1 MLFMVVFTLLWQK
14 LSSCERKY
22 RTPKACLLSGPLQ
35 KSLPTVGLEQGIEV
49 NLSHRRLCYL
59 LPTQIRGNG
68 IIFRMS
74 SYINFKK
81 VTYREELLPKKNQQ
95 TRQNK

>member
-14 LSSCERKY
+14 SSSCERKY
-22 RTPKACLLSGPLQ
+22 RTPKACLLSDTLQ
-35 KSLPTVGLEQGIEV
+35 KSLPILGLEHGIEV

-59 LPTQIRGNG
+59 LPTQTRGNG

-81 VTYREELLPKKNQQ
+81 VTYREKLLPKTNQQ

>member
-1 MLFMVVFTLLWQK
+1 MKENIEPTKPVYYLGL
-14 LSSCERKY
+14 Y
-22 RTPKACLLSGPLQ
+22 R
-35 KSLPTVGLEQGIEV
+35 KSLPTLGLEHGIEV

-59 LPTQIRGNG
+59 LPAQTKGNG

-74 SYINFKK
+74 NYNNFKK
-81 VTYREELLPKKNQQ
+81 VTYCEELLPKTNQQ